1 MSMENTENLDVKPE
15 ENKEQVALDFGN
27 MAPDEIQEL
36 KEEPDTTG
44 VRINLEDVG
53 NEVSAVDGEYGADQ
67 IQVLVCTLAALQS
80 VASTILY
87 MR

>member
-44 VRINLEDVG
+44 KCNRNHG
-53 NEVSAVDGEYGADQ
+53 RCGGAF
-67 IQVLVCTLAALQS
+67 V
-80 VASTILY
+80 
-87 MR
+87 

>member
-36 KEEPDTTG
+36 KE
-44 VRINLEDVG
+44 
-53 NEVSAVDGEYGADQ
+53 
-67 IQVLVCTLAALQS
+67 
-80 VASTILY
+80 
-87 MR
+87 